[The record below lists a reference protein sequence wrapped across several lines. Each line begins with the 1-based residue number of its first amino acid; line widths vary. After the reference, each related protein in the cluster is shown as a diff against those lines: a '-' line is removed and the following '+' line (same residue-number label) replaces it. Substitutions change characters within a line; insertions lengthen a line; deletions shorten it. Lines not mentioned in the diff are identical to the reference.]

1 MAVRFL
7 LGCLAVLLTSLSA
20 FSQLISDGGPIARV
34 SANASGTAGTQHV
47 IVSGKVVTDGGGVPD
62 QQVTI
67 QRECNGHARTV
78 GYTDASGSFQ
88 FDANSSEQAN
98 AAGGMLPA
106 GQGGASE
113 LFLWANCDLK
123 FELAGFTSRPIS
135 LAGIEGSL
143 GATNLGTI
151 VIHRVDQSPEAAVS
165 AQTLAVPEKAK
176 KEFEKGK
183 RAESKGMWAA
193 AREKFQNAL
202 KRYPK
207 FALAWLEL
215 GRVQVQQKEIT
226 AARESFQNALAS
238 DSNLSDPYTELTNL
252 AIEQKEWKEV
262 TETTGRML
270 QGSGVNSPRV
280 WFYNAAGNFNLGRI
294 DQAEKSLIRGMRLDP
309 EHRYPQMEYLMGLV
323 SARKHDYAAA
333 VMHVSEYLR
342 LSPEAPD
349 AAVAR
354 QQLADFQKLAGM
366 AAGQ

>member
-7 LGCLAVLLTSLSA
+7 LCCLALLLTSLSA
-20 FSQLISDGGPIARV
+20 FSQLISDSGPFGRV
-34 SANASGTAGTQHV
+34 SSNASGTAGPQHL

-67 QRECNGHARTV
+67 QRECNGHARSV
-78 GYTDASGSFQ
+78 AYTDASGSFQ
-88 FDANSSEQAN
+88 FDANSNEQAT
-98 AAGGMLPA
+98 AAGMLPA
-106 GQGGASE
+106 GQVGASE
-113 LFLWANCDLK
+113 PLLWASCDLK
-123 FELAGFTSRPIS
+123 FELAGFASQPVS
-135 LAGIEGSL
+135 LAGIQGSL
-143 GATNLGTI
+143 GVTNLGTI
-151 VIHRVDQSPEAAVS
+151 VIHRVDQSSEAAVS

-215 GRVQVQQKEIT
+215 GRVQAQQKEIT
-226 AARESFQNALAS
+226 AARESFQNALAA
-238 DSNLSDPYTELTNL
+238 DSNLSDSYTELTNL
-252 AIEQKEWKEV
+252 AIEQKQWKEV
-262 TETTGRML
+262 TETTDRIL
-270 QGSGVNSPRV
+270 QGSGVNSPKI

-309 EHRYPQMEYLMGLV
+309 EHHYPQMEYLMGLV
-323 SARKHDYAAA
+323 SARRHDYAAA

-342 LSPEAPD
+342 LAPNAPD
-349 AAVAR
+349 GAAAR
-354 QQLADFQKLAGM
+354 EQLAEFQKLTGS